1 MSETYVPEGATPLSL
16 DEPLKMI
23 VETQKAKSIL
33 DKKIKNL
40 KEVAKA
46 HLAEKNLEEYATIEG
61 HKCKFYYSQKAK
73 YDKELI
79 KEATGELF
87 ELCVSFSTV
96 TNFKVS

>member
-1 MSETYVPEGATPLSL
+1 MSETFVPEGATPISL
-16 DEPLKMI
+16 DESLKLI
-23 VETQKAKSIL
+23 VAAQKEKAVL

-40 KEVAKA
+40 KAVAKA
-46 HLAEKNLEEYATIEG
+46 HLAERKLKEYETVEG
-61 HKCKFYYSQKAK
+61 HKAKFYDSQKAK

-96 TNFKVS
+96 TNFKVT